1 MFQIADDTKEIKKD
15 LLEDLELGGDYS
27 TSSLD
32 ALVEGDSRYVK
43 DLRINLKN
51 TLKSDH
57 ISEKETALIALA
69 IAANFK
75 NEPLKDH
82 FTALAGR
89 HEATDEEIGD
99 AIACT
104 SLLSANN
111 VFYRFRHFVD
121 KESYNNMSARIKMN
135 IMAKPQLEK
144 EFFEL
149 VSLAVSAA
157 NGCEMCVQSHEKSLL
172 KMDSSEERI
181 FDAVRLASVVTSLD
195 KIVY

>member
-15 LLEDLELGGDYS
+15 LLEDLELDESYS
-27 TSSLD
+27 TSSLN
-32 ALVEGDSRYVK
+32 ALIEGDSRYVK

-51 TLKSDH
+51 TLNSDH

-75 NEPLKDH
+75 NEPLKEH
-82 FTALAGR
+82 FKALAGK
-89 HEATDEEIGD
+89 HNATSEEIGD
-99 AIACT
+99 TTACA

-111 VFYRFRHFVD
+111 VFYRFRHFVN
-121 KESYNNMSARIKMN
+121 KEEYNNMAAGIKMN
-135 IMAKPQLEK
+135 IMAKPKLGK

-157 NGCEMCVQSHEKSLL
+157 NGCEMCVKSHEKSLL
-172 KMDSSEERI
+172 KMDSTKERI
-181 FDAVRLASVVTSLD
+181 FDAVRLTAVITSLD

>member
-1 MFQIADDTKEIKKD
+1 MFGIADTTDVKND
-15 LLEDLELGGDYS
+15 LLEDLELEQEYG
-27 TSSLD
+27 SSALD
-32 ALVEGDSRYVK
+32 ALVEGDSRYIK
-43 DLRINLKN
+43 DLRVNLKN

-75 NEPLKDH
+75 NEPLKSH
-82 FTALAGR
+82 FKNLASSKD
-89 HEATDEEIGD
+89 ASQEEIGD

-104 SLLSANN
+104 SLLAANN

-121 KESYNNMSARIKMN
+121 KESYNKMSARIKMN
-135 IMAKPQLEK
+135 IMAKPKLEK

-181 FDAVRLASVVTSLD
+181 FDAIRLASVITSLD

>member
-1 MFQIADDTKEIKKD
+1 MFVTADTAEIKND
-15 LLEDLELGGDYS
+15 LLKDLELDESYS
-27 TSSLD
+27 STSLD
-32 ALVEGDSRYVK
+32 ALVEGESRYVK
-43 DLRINLKN
+43 DLRVNLKN

-75 NEPLKDH
+75 NEPLKAY
-82 FTALAGR
+82 FTELAKEY
-89 HEATDEEIGD
+89 EATDEEVGD
-99 AIACT
+99 TIACA
-104 SLLSANN
+104 SLLAANN

-121 KESYNNMSARIKMN
+121 KESYNKMRAGIKMN
-135 IMAKPQLEK
+135 IMAKPKLEK

-157 NGCEMCVQSHEKSLL
+157 NGCEMCVQSHEDSLL

-181 FDAVRLASVVTSLD
+181 FDAVRLTSIVTSLD